1 MASENYTLVNN
12 TEKAQGGPY
21 TREDPSDG
29 RKKSCLDFALV
40 TNKLL
45 PFIKELLID
54 SERKYAMNRVTYEK
68 GLLTLKPSDHYT
80 MFLVFHNLP
89 LGIEKKEKDV
99 RWNKPGGWKKY
110 EEVTNDRAKDIH
122 KIVENKS
129 KSVDEMMEG
138 VEKIFDKIKFQSF
151 GKTKIRKS
159 KTKSKADTIEEN
171 RSGEAYAKNLMKKQ
185 SDILANEIADIKDMK
200 QGRTSK
206 VFKLRERIIGTKKQG
221 QEACAVKD
229 PKTKE
234 LIVATEE
241 TKRVSLE
248 YCKEF

>member
-1 MASENYTLVNN
+1 
-12 TEKAQGGPY
+12 
-21 TREDPSDG
+21 
-29 RKKSCLDFALV
+29 
-40 TNKLL
+40 
-45 PFIKELLID
+45 
-54 SERKYAMNRVTYEK
+54 
-68 GLLTLKPSDHYT
+68 
-80 MFLVFHNLP
+80 
-89 LGIEKKEKDV
+89 
-99 RWNKPGGWKKY
+99 
-110 EEVTNDRAKDIH
+110 
-122 KIVENKS
+122 
-129 KSVDEMMEG
+129 
-138 VEKIFDKIKFQSF
+138 
-151 GKTKIRKS
+151 
-159 KTKSKADTIEEN
+159 
-171 RSGEAYAKNLMKKQ
+171 MKKQ